1 MSVIL
6 RTSLLICILFY
17 FMIILLLLKHKALEL
32 KYTLLWLAA
41 GIMMALLVAFPDLLE
56 MVIHLLGIE
65 TYMYGLFVICIA
77 FIICILMALTSIV
90 SRQLGK
96 IQSLAQECAMLE
108 NRLRK
113 LEGESMNENSFD
125 NGGSRLYWKTCC

>member
-41 GIMMALLVAFPDLLE
+41 GIMMALLVAFPNLLE

-77 FIICILMALTSIV
+77 FICILMALTSIV

-113 LEGESMNENSFD
+113 LEGESM
-125 NGGSRLYWKTCC
+125 K

>member
-41 GIMMALLVAFPDLLE
+41 GIMMALLVAFPNL
-56 MVIHLLGIE
+56 
-65 TYMYGLFVICIA
+65 
-77 FIICILMALTSIV
+77 
-90 SRQLGK
+90 
-96 IQSLAQECAMLE
+96 
-108 NRLRK
+108 
-113 LEGESMNENSFD
+113 
-125 NGGSRLYWKTCC
+125 

>member
-41 GIMMALLVAFPDLLE
+41 GIMMALLVAFPNLLE
-56 MVIHLLGIE
+56 MVIHLLGRE

-77 FIICILMALTSIV
+77 LIICILMALNILILP
-90 SRQLGK
+90 QMDALF
-96 IQSLAQECAMLE
+96 
-108 NRLRK
+108 
-113 LEGESMNENSFD
+113 SF
-125 NGGSRLYWKTCC
+125 T

>member
-113 LEGESMNENSFD
+113 LEGESM
-125 NGGSRLYWKTCC
+125 K